1 MKILQ
6 NLKMAV
12 LNIPRRGRHNIVKI
26 LCLGAGMAMASV
38 MIAEVW
44 FEQTYDSWFPNY
56 ERTYVVNECIV
67 RNGEYHEY
75 AATSGAIATGLLE
88 TCPQIEAATRI
99 TDVIYDMYFLSGEK
113 ELKLTIPMVDSCFF
127 DVFGNRVVQGDLKK
141 ALSEPGTC
149 VVSRSFAE
157 KIGGRNVVGKHL
169 VNKGKTDD
177 YLTIGGVF
185 EDFPYNSSFKKVEVI
200 LSMNTFKRLGW
211 DQIWVGTDRFSTYVR
226 LQPGIKPDD
235 LQPNIKKMMSMHEE
249 FKQAKKAGVDFGFS
263 LTQISEAY
271 SGTEIVQRMCWILSL
286 LAFVL
291 LFSTVMNYLLI
302 VIGNMVGRF
311 REMAVRKCYGAS
323 PKDIHGI
330 ILTESIVHVV
340 LGIGL
345 AVLVLWLCKGTVE
358 DLISAPLEVLLLNRG
373 SWLLGFILLVII
385 IIGGVLPGW
394 LFSKIPVTA
403 AFRGVSDAK
412 HRWKLGLLAFEFVAV
427 GLLLC
432 LLMVVHRQYTMMVN
446 DHPGYDYENLAVV
459 GINGI
464 DNAAHKKAEVELRK
478 LPEVAMASSCS
489 QLPIHGHSGNNIY
502 EPGNDKELF
511 NVADQYFVTDD
522 YFRLMDIPIVEGRGF
537 TAHSDSL
544 REVMVDERFV
554 ERIRKAAGWTGS
566 VIGRRIEITAH
577 NNAQGNG
584 GVAHTICGVYKN
596 HRLGSLTYTDERP
609 SVLFYSSD
617 APMYQLVK
625 LHQMSPEAMAKVK
638 DAMEQLFPDHEVDVT
653 AYSFYV
659 WQQYG
664 AQDSFRKGVLICGI
678 TILIISLIG
687 LIGYVIDEVNRRRK
701 EIAIR
706 KVNGATLSDVLRLFI
721 RDIVLVAL
729 PALLVGA
736 VIAYFISKEWLQ
748 TFSERVSLNPL
759 YFLGCI
765 LLLLLVI
772 IGVVVANCWR
782 VANSNPV
789 DYLKTE

>member
-1 MKILQ
+1 
-6 NLKMAV
+6 MAV

-56 ERTYVVNECIV
+56 ERTYVVNECYV
-67 RNGEYHEY
+67 QNGEYREHS
-75 AATSGAIATGLLE
+75 ATSGAIASGLLE

-99 TDVIYDMYFLSGEK
+99 TDVIFDMYFLMGK
-113 ELKLTIPMVDSCFF
+113 QELKLTIPMVDSCFF

-157 KIGGRNVVGKHL
+157 KIGGGNVIGKHL

-177 YLTIGGVF
+177 YMIIGGVY
-185 EDFPYNSSFKKVEVI
+185 EDFPQNSSFKRVEVI

-211 DQIWVGTDRFSTYVR
+211 DQMWVGTDRFSTYVR

-235 LQPNIKKMMSMHEE
+235 LKPNVKKMMAMHDE
-249 FKQAKKAGVDFGFS
+249 FKQAKKAGVDFDFS
-263 LTQISEAY
+263 FTQISKAY
-271 SGTEIVQRMCWILSL
+271 SGTEMVRRMCWIMSL

-345 AVLVLWLCKGTVE
+345 AALALWLCKGTVE
-358 DLISAPLEVLLLNRG
+358 DLISAPLDVLLLNRG
-373 SWLLGFILLVII
+373 SWLLGVILLVII
-385 IIGGVLPGW
+385 LIGGVLPGW
-394 LFSKIPVTA
+394 LFSRIPVTA

-427 GLLLC
+427 GLLLS

-464 DNAAHKKAEVELRK
+464 DNAARKKAEVELRK

-489 QLPIHGHSGNNIY
+489 QLPIHGHSGNNVML
-502 EPGNDKELF
+502 PGSDKELF
-511 NVADQYFVTDD
+511 NVADQYYVTDD
-522 YFRLMDIPIVEGRGF
+522 YFRLMNIPIVEGRGF
-537 TAHSDSL
+537 TEHSDSL

-554 ERIRKAAGWTGS
+554 EKFRKATGWKGS
-566 VIGRRIEITAH
+566 VIGKRVEITEH
-577 NNAQGNG
+577 NYGQDMQEG

-596 HRLGSLTYTDERP
+596 HRLGSITYTDERP
-609 SVLFYSSD
+609 SVLFYLSD
-617 APMYQLVK
+617 APKYQLVK
-625 LHQMSPEAMAKVK
+625 LHQMTPEAMEKVK
-638 DAMEQLFPDHEVDVT
+638 STMEQMFPDHEVDVM
-653 AYSFYV
+653 AYSFYI

-664 AQDSFRKGVLICGI
+664 AQDSFRKGVMICGV

-721 RDIVLVAL
+721 KDIVLVAL

-748 TFSERVSLNPL
+748 MFSERVSLNPF
-759 YFLGCI
+759 YFLGCV
-765 LLLLLVI
+765 LLLLIII
-772 IGVVVANCWR
+772 IGVVIANCWR